1 MSESERQFSEG
12 FKDDITWLMSEC
24 AKNKT
29 NKATINTVLASG
41 DKVDIDIRFYVA
53 NEESDANKI

>member
-1 MSESERQFSEG
+1 MNEIDHQFSEG
-12 FKDDITWLMSEC
+12 FRNDLIWLMSEC

-29 NKATINTVLASG
+29 NKATINSVLASG

-53 NEESDANKI
+53 NEESDENKI

>member
-1 MSESERQFSEG
+1 MNEIDHQFSEG
-12 FKDDITWLMSEC
+12 FRNDITWLMSEC
-24 AKNKT
+24 TKNKT
-29 NKATINTVLASG
+29 NKATINSVLASG